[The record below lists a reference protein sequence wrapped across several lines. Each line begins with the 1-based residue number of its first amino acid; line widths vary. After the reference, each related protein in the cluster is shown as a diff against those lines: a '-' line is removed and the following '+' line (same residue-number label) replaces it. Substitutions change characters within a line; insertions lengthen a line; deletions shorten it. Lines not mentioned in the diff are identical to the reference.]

1 MDFYWVCYYYIHMA
15 NKLTCIVTGRTLL
28 ATDDYYKRKVE
39 KVGSEEELIRTYI
52 CREAKNMIKQG
63 TSIERVREV
72 LEVDAEYNHE
82 IAQDIIDQVLA
93 TNTRTNFRRINNIM
107 NVNSMLSTRTDPD
120 VRAYIDRLK
129 QSK

>member
-1 MDFYWVCYYYIHMA
+1 MA

-39 KVGSEEELIRTYI
+39 KAGSEEDLHRTYI

-63 TSIERVREV
+63 TSINRVREV
-72 LEVDAEYNHE
+72 LEVDEQYHNDVP
-82 IAQDIIDQVLA
+82 QDVIDQVLA
-93 TNTRTNFRRINNIM
+93 TNTKTNFRRINNIM
-107 NVNSMLSTRTDPD
+107 TVNSMLNTTTDPE
-120 VRAYIDRLK
+120 VREYIDRLK

>member
-1 MDFYWVCYYYIHMA
+1 MA

-129 QSK
+129 QTK